1 MKRLMIV
8 DGQNQ
13 FMRSYIVNPTLTYN
27 GEPCGGVV
35 GFLQSMNK
43 FCDQI
48 SPDVF
53 VVVWDGAGGS
63 NKRKKKNKN
72 YKSGRKP
79 PKLNKWGSNMS
90 PQQLKN
96 NQIFQ
101 QVRVIEYLN
110 QTPVIQFRE
119 PGVEADDVISYIKSM
134 PVFQDYQKVI
144 ISSDKDFIQLLDE
157 KTILMRPTQGEILNR
172 NRIVE
177 DYSIHPNNFA
187 IARSMV
193 GDKSDNIEGIRGVG
207 LKTVAKCFPFLSE
220 SKDYYLEDIYEY
232 SKDVDS
238 NLSIYEKVIAEYQKV
253 CNNYSIMQLSTPLI
267 SVQCANRIDQKFEE
281 YKPLFNKTEMNKM
294 LSVDGLTTLN
304 YNCLSVR
311 FNNIINSW
319 GEF

>member
-1 MKRLMIV
+1 
-8 DGQNQ
+8 
-13 FMRSYIVNPTLTYN
+13 
-27 GEPCGGVV
+27 
-35 GFLQSMNK
+35 
-43 FCDQI
+43 
-48 SPDVF
+48 
-53 VVVWDGAGGS
+53 
-63 NKRKKKNKN
+63 
-72 YKSGRKP
+72 
-79 PKLNKWGSNMS
+79 MS

-119 PGVEADDVISYIKSM
+119 PGVEADDVISYVKSM

-281 YKPLFNKTEMNKM
+281 YKPLF
-294 LSVDGLTTLN
+294 
-304 YNCLSVR
+304 
-311 FNNIINSW
+311 
-319 GEF
+319 

>member
-110 QTPVIQFRE
+110 QTPVIQFR
-119 PGVEADDVISYIKSM
+119 G
-134 PVFQDYQKVI
+134 
-144 ISSDKDFIQLLDE
+144 
-157 KTILMRPTQGEILNR
+157 TG
-172 NRIVE
+172 
-177 DYSIHPNNFA
+177 
-187 IARSMV
+187 
-193 GDKSDNIEGIRGVG
+193 G
-207 LKTVAKCFPFLSE
+207 
-220 SKDYYLEDIYEY
+220 
-232 SKDVDS
+232 
-238 NLSIYEKVIAEYQKV
+238 
-253 CNNYSIMQLSTPLI
+253 
-267 SVQCANRIDQKFEE
+267 
-281 YKPLFNKTEMNKM
+281 
-294 LSVDGLTTLN
+294 
-304 YNCLSVR
+304 
-311 FNNIINSW
+311 
-319 GEF
+319 